1 MDYGMNEQDKWN
13 RKSFGMCKHAFLLE
27 AYIKYLSNEV
37 KDRASFEDFITFAE
51 NQAEQLASRSMR
63 IVDESLYKGQ
73 PQQPFRNDVIKAK
86 VENKTNNVPFN

>member
-1 MDYGMNEQDKWN
+1 MDYGINEQDKWN

-27 AYIKYLSNEV
+27 QFKIDLVNNRAHHPESIKAAEHLAEKY
-37 KDRASFEDFITFAE
+37 ASM
-51 NQAEQLASRSMR
+51 SMR